1 MFMFVR
7 MRVFVSVF
15 ICVCF
20 NPCLCVRTF
29 VCVRVSTYTW
39 GGGGGL
45 AGGSEAVERWVVT
58 VLYHRVDRVCLL
70 QLKQQLLHGLN
81 GVVTTQV
88 DHHLLDLEHTRKQE
102 HTQARTDKQRVRIW
116 DRTIQKTNPKVSTL
130 VFSVLFYGGM
140 VELNYLFIYFSW
152 F

>member
-1 MFMFVR
+1 
-7 MRVFVSVF
+7 
-15 ICVCF
+15 
-20 NPCLCVRTF
+20 
-29 VCVRVSTYTW
+29 
-39 GGGGGL
+39 
-45 AGGSEAVERWVVT
+45 

-102 HTQARTDKQRVRIW
+102 HTQARTDTNKGLEFE
-116 DRTIQKTNPKVSTL
+116 KTNPKVSTL

-140 VELNYLFIYFSW
+140 VELNYLLIFLNGFKYTLFRQ
-152 F
+152 